1 MWASDKG
8 LLGTGCGFSSIVLG
22 ALLSRA
28 ASTGPALQI
37 DNGRVAVARL
47 HATDLESA
55 VPLIERNI
63 RSNIHLFCDR
73 VQSGPNPDQFRAAGT
88 DDAEGAGL
96 ELESSSTTQPH
107 LKPRSIQISAGVLD
121 WEDDRLPQEVQDAPP
136 NVIMWVSLLIIFG
149 ACPLWDQLTRSPM
162 SLG

>member
-1 MWASDKG
+1 VWPSDKG

-28 ASTGPALQI
+28 SSTGPASQI
-37 DNGRVAVARL
+37 DNGRVAVTRL

-63 RSNIHLFCDR
+63 TSNIHLFRDR

-88 DDAEGAGL
+88 NDVKGDGL
-96 ELESSSTTQPH
+96 ELESGSTTQPQ
-107 LKPRSIQISAGVLD
+107 PQSRSIHISAGVLD
-121 WEDDRLPQEVQDAPP
+121 WEDDQLPQEVQDAPP
-136 NVIMWVSLLIIFG
+136 NVIM
-149 ACPLWDQLTRSPM
+149 
-162 SLG
+162 